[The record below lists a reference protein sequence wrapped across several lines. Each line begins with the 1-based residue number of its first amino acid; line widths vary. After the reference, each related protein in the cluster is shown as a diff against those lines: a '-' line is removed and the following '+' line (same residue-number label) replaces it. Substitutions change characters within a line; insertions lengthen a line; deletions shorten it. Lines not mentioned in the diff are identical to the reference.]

1 MKQMFALC
9 VLLAFCMFLTFAA
22 DASQK
27 KKPAV
32 EQHRAGKKH
41 AVKPKK
47 RRHAA
52 APVQQPEPPKVPK
65 VAANYGKYNFGARAL
80 DGRRMQLSDYAG
92 KVVLVNIGAPWCG
105 PCKTEAPGFV
115 SLYQRYHKRGFEVIG
130 VAVQTNESD
139 VRSFIQTY
147 ALPWPVAIADSVAR
161 VYGTYGLP
169 DNFLFNAQGGLI
181 KRFVGLTRE
190 EALQPLIEEALK

>member
-1 MKQMFALC
+1 VF
-9 VLLAFCMFLTFAA
+9 TAA
-22 DASQK
+22 EAGQQK
-27 KKPAV
+27 KKRTAPK
-32 EQHRAGKKH
+32 RH
-41 AVKPKK
+41 AVVQKKQASKTTHPAPPVKATEKPK
-47 RRHAA
+47 
-52 APVQQPEPPKVPK
+52 APA
-65 VAANYGKYNFGARAL
+65 VAANYGKYDFSARTL
-80 DGRRMQLSDYAG
+80 DGKSVQLAGYAG
-92 KVVLVNIGAPWCG
+92 KVVLVSIWAPWCG

-115 SLYQRYHKRGFEVIG
+115 SLYERYHKKGFEVIG

-139 VRSFIQTY
+139 VRSFIQKY
-147 ALPWPVAIADSVAR
+147 SLPWPVVIADSVAR

>member
-1 MKQMFALC
+1 MMKQILSLC
-9 VLLAFCMFLTFAA
+9 VLLGFCLFLVSSA

-27 KKPAV
+27 KKPAA
-32 EQHRAGKKH
+32 EQDNATKKH

-47 RRHAA
+47 RQHASA
-52 APVQQPEPPKVPK
+52 SAKKSERPKVS
-65 VAANYGKYNFGARAL
+65 ANYGKYNFGVRAL
-80 DGRRMQLSDYAG
+80 DGKSMQLSDYAG
-92 KVVLVNIGAPWCG
+92 KVVLVNIWAPWCG

-139 VRSFIQTY
+139 VRSFIQKY

>member
-1 MKQMFALC
+1 MRQFLLAC
-9 VLLAFCMFLTFAA
+9 VLLSLCMPALAPA
-22 DASQK
+22 DAGQK
-27 KKPAV
+27 KKPAAR
-32 EQHRAGKKH
+32 Q
-41 AVKPKK
+41 
-47 RRHAA
+47 RHAA
-52 APVQQPEPPKVPK
+52 AQKKHPSKQQPRTLPPAKQPDRPK
-65 VAANYGKYNFGARAL
+65 TPAVIANYGKYNFSARAL
-80 DGRRMQLSDYAG
+80 DGKDIHLTDYAG
-92 KVVLVNIGAPWCG
+92 KVVLVNIWAPWCG

-115 SLYQRYHKRGFEVIG
+115 SLYERYHKRGFEVIG

-139 VRSFIQTY
+139 VRSFIQKY
-147 ALPWPVAIADSVAR
+147 SLPWPVAIADSVAR